1 MVANLEEPLYLPPK
15 SGIRVANSGAVLHL
29 PHDLDWPS
37 QDQADGGHIGCPSQA
52 RLSQWLPQEKWTA
65 NQKNFPICG
74 PTRVA
79 IQ

>member
-37 QDQADGGHIGCPSQA
+37 QDQANGGHIGWQ
-52 RLSQWLPQEKWTA
+52 
-65 NQKNFPICG
+65 I
-74 PTRVA
+74 
-79 IQ
+79 